1 MTVSMRKFGAS
12 DGVDIA
18 EARIEQDNVSIA
30 LIAFGA
36 RVREWRVPAGGGR
49 RNVVLGFERLEDY
62 LIDRNHLGA
71 ITGRVANRI
80 RGSRFSLGGRQY
92 ELPANEGRHHLHGG
106 PEGFGTSI
114 WSLEPDSADNS
125 VEARHVS
132 PAGHMGYPGKVEVS
146 VVFRLDGRKLTH
158 NMRARVS
165 EPTPINI
172 VQHHYFNLMGHG
184 DVLTHRL
191 AIAADRYTVNDTE
204 LIPTGEIAEVGGSPF
219 DFRNPREIGRARTYD
234 LNYVLRDNRDPGLP
248 VAVLE
253 SPDRAL
259 MLKLW
264 SDQPGLQFYNGA
276 YLASPRY
283 GGLCL
288 EDQGFPDAVN
298 QSQFPSIIVTPD
310 AEYQHRCTIE
320 IS

>member
-1 MTVSMRKFGAS
+1 MRKFGARE
-12 DGVDIA
+12 GVDIA
-18 EARIEQDNVSIA
+18 EARIEQDNVSIG
-30 LIAFGA
+30 LIAYGA
-36 RVREWRVPAGGGR
+36 RVRNWRVPAGGGR

-62 LIDRNHLGA
+62 LADRNHLGA

-80 RGSRFSLGGRQY
+80 RNSRFTFDGKQFA
-92 ELPANEGRHHLHGG
+92 LPSNEGRHHLHGG
-106 PEGFGTSI
+106 PEGFGTRI

-125 VEARHVS
+125 VEARLIS
-132 PAGHMGYPGKVEVS
+132 PAGHMGYPGKVEVT
-146 VVFRLDGRKLTH
+146 VVFRLDGRKLVH

-165 EPTPINI
+165 EPTPVNI

-191 AIAADRYTVNDTE
+191 MIAADRYTVNDSE
-204 LIPTGEIAEVGGSPF
+204 LIPTGEIADVAGTPF
-219 DFRNPREIGRARTYD
+219 DFRVSREIGPHRTYD
-234 LNYVLRDNRDPGLP
+234 LNYVLRDRRDPVLP
-248 VAVLE
+248 VVTLE
-253 SPDRAL
+253 SPDRSL
-259 MLKLW
+259 TLKLW

-283 GGLCL
+283 GGLCI

-298 QSQFPSIIVTPD
+298 QSHFPSIIVTPD

-320 IS
+320 IA